1 MVPTKFGRQFG
12 QYSLALRSKLP
23 SVRREFMFS
32 DDDIQYAMHVTEVV
46 HEPAR
51 RIDTF
56 GTTNF
61 EFVLICEMMD
71 AVNEIKVRTGRI
83 CAERPLIVK
92 PEAYADLMF
101 DGFGEQ
107 AEAFE
112 DWLRRNADDL
122 SFLKYGFSFKKSE
135 VKELLVHDP
144 LAAVQERIVR
154 EQVDSGNPISAVI
167 VGVEDTW
174 EICLLRFTFEM
185 IQKSHGINI
194 FDFKRK
200 GLL

>member
-1 MVPTKFGRQFG
+1 
-12 QYSLALRSKLP
+12 
-23 SVRREFMFS
+23 MFS

-61 EFVLICEMMD
+61 EFVMLSEMMD
-71 AVNEIKVRTGRI
+71 AVNQIKVRTGRI
-83 CAERPLIVK
+83 CAEKPAIVK
-92 PEAYADLMF
+92 PEDYSELVF

-107 AEAFE
+107 AAAFE

-122 SFLKYGFSFKKSE
+122 SFLRYGFSFTKSD
-135 VKELLVHDP
+135 VKEQLVHDP
-144 LAAVQERIVR
+144 LEEVR
-154 EQVDSGNPISAVI
+154 ERVVKEHVDSGNPISAVI
-167 VGVEDTW
+167 VGVEDAW
-174 EICLLRFTFEM
+174 EICLLRFTLEM